1 MTPYLENISNL
12 DLDTTKNW
20 QAGLKQEI
28 DDLINHDFGKLVQ
41 ILYNIDVSEV
51 KLKAALS
58 SNKTTDAADII
69 LNLIIKRLEEK
80 KRQKALFPK
89 LPPPDEDDK
98 W

>member
-28 DDLINHDFGKLVQ
+28 DDLINHDFSKLVQ